1 MRFIIAILSI
11 IVLSVITT
19 MFLPWWMIA
28 VCSFLAGLLIYQRPY
43 RAFFAG
49 FLAIAL
55 FWLVSILMKDI
66 PNQHIL
72 STRMAGVFGLP
83 NYALLIAVNVFL
95 GALIGG
101 LSAWGGSLLVYVKK
115 K

>member
-11 IVLSVITT
+11 IVLSVVTT
-19 MFLPWWMIA
+19 WLLPWWMIA
-28 VCSFLAGLLIYQRPY
+28 VCSVLVGLLVYQKPHK
-43 RAFFAG
+43 AFFAG
-49 FLAIAL
+49 FFAIAL
-55 FWLVSILMKDI
+55 FWLVAILMKDV

-72 STRMAGVFGLP
+72 SSRMATVFGLP
-83 NYALLIAVNVFL
+83 NYTLLIAVNVFL

-101 LSAWGGSLLVYVKK
+101 LSAWGASLLVYVKK